1 MSESH
6 TCRGHKGVSDPS
18 ELQLERVV
26 SCPMR
31 MLEFELRSS
40 ARSGVLT
47 LGATSPVLYLLL
59 LTHSI
64 HREPREKPTGMTP
77 GRGKT

>member
-1 MSESH
+1 MSESR
-6 TCRGHKGVSDPS
+6 TCGSHKGVSDPS
-18 ELQLERVV
+18 ELELERAV

-40 ARSGVLT
+40 AR
-47 LGATSPVLYLLL
+47 
-59 LTHSI
+59 
-64 HREPREKPTGMTP
+64 EPREKPSGVTP

>member
-1 MSESH
+1 MSESR
-6 TCRGHKGVSDPS
+6 TCRGHKGASDPS
-18 ELQLERVV
+18 ELELERAV

-40 ARSGVLT
+40 AR
-47 LGATSPVLYLLL
+47 
-59 LTHSI
+59 
-64 HREPREKPTGMTP
+64 EPREKPSGVTP

>member
-1 MSESH
+1 MSESRA
-6 TCRGHKGVSDPS
+6 CRGHKGVSDS
-18 ELQLERVV
+18 LELQLERVV

-59 LTHSI
+59 LTPFYS
-64 HREPREKPTGMTP
+64 PRAQ
-77 GRGKT
+77 GKANRNDPRDG